1 MAERRAAP
9 EKVHDY
15 WVRQWEHRK
24 RYYQNENDLYGR
36 LIAFSLDM
44 EHYRRNYSF
53 GNTIQRIQPK
63 GQQLYNLIR
72 HKAALL
78 STPPIYMDARPVQPV
93 ADATPALIAKR
104 VIETRLEDPK
114 RRYKIVRHRMV
125 LSALAGGR
133 GTVAI
138 EYDRAAGGTVFRN
151 TDPRLLLHTPGFLD
165 LHDPRTPDVIEVV
178 PMRLSQVRAMRAN
191 GWTVPRD
198 LKADNWKHDHP
209 SGVAQ
214 ESRQIDLADEGGFD
228 PSRDIGDGTD
238 DDGIVTIIKCYARK
252 DPFRQSYA
260 ARVPRDLPEHMWYW
274 TDEAQMRVP
283 LLDSPEPPFPGARLV
298 TQDED
303 ERELELYSG
312 GYLCIVA
319 PFYQGKKPLFQG
331 TWLPDAVNT
340 DVRLRSF
347 PYMDMAGYLHP
358 LRRAGKC
365 DTELNHSMQVIDN
378 ASFRAAWEQMRM
390 AQLIGIIPGN
400 LFKADRRTAFELTD
414 EPIQLA
420 YANDRLSAEGINWV
434 QAPGM
439 NSALPQFRSMLD
451 RQWSYIGSGDI
462 AMPADRSRD
471 VPVGTMEAMQQ
482 MGDLPVRIHRDI
494 MQSEEAIAFGVV
506 LDYERAYRSDK
517 ELVQW
522 VTDEGE
528 LDMANVSGADL
539 VDVNVTL
546 TAAPD
551 MTRMDA
557 DRIQA
562 IAQFAGQM
570 QSMPQ
575 LMADLAPYA
584 GLPPEAVRSIRK
596 TVAQMMAAQ
605 MPPQG
610 GGGMPPEAMQQAA
623 AAQGA
628 PEPMTLG

>member
-44 EHYRRNYSF
+44 EHYKRNY
-53 GNTIQRIQPK
+53 GYTNDARRIQPK

-78 STPPIYMDARPVQPV
+78 STPPIFLDARPVQPV
-93 ADATPALIAKR
+93 ADATSALIAKR
-104 VIETRLEDPK
+104 VIEQRLEDPK

-151 TDPRLLLHTPGFLD
+151 TDARLLMHTPGFLD
-165 LHDPRTPDVIEVV
+165 MHDPRTPDVVEVV
-178 PMRLSQVRAMRAN
+178 PMRLSAVREMRAA
-191 GWTVPRD
+191 GWKVPRD
-198 LKADNWKHDHP
+198 LKADNWKPDHANGLP
-209 SGVAQ
+209 Q
-214 ESRQIDLADEGGFD
+214 ESHLVDLSDESGANPSADV
-228 PSRDIGDGTD
+228 GDGTD
-238 DDGIVTIIKCYARK
+238 DDGIVTILKCYARR
-252 DPFRQSYA
+252 DPFRQSYTA
-260 ARVPRDLPEHMWYW
+260 AVPRELPESAWYW
-274 TDEAQMRVP
+274 TDDAGNRVP
-283 LLDSPEPPFPGARLV
+283 LMESPSEPFPGARLV
-298 TQDED
+298 TVAED

-319 PFYQGKKPLFQG
+319 PFYQGKKPLFEG
-331 TWLPDAVNT
+331 TWLPGAVNT

-358 LRRAGKC
+358 LRRAGLS
-365 DTELNHSMQVIDN
+365 DTQLNYTMQQVDDM
-378 ASFRAAWEQMRM
+378 SFRAAWEQMRM
-390 AQLIGIIPGN
+390 AQLIGIVRHGS
-400 LFKADRRTAFELTD
+400 LFKADGRTAFELTD

-420 YANDRLSAEGINWV
+420 YAMDRLAMDGINWT
-434 QAPGM
+434 QSPGM
-439 NSALPQFRSMLD
+439 NQALPAFRAMLD

-462 AMPADRSRD
+462 PMPADRSRD

-482 MGDLPVRIHRDI
+482 MGDLPVRVHRDI
-494 MQSEEAIAFGVV
+494 MQAEEAIAFGVI

-522 VTDEGE
+522 VTDAGE
-528 LDMANVSGADL
+528 LDNAQVSGADL

-551 MTRMDA
+551 MAQLDA

-562 IAQFAGQM
+562 LAQFAGQL
-570 QSMPQ
+570 QTMPQ

-584 GLPPEAVRSIRK
+584 GLPQEAVRSIRR
-596 TVAQMMAAQ
+596 TVGQMLMQQQLGQ
-605 MPPQG
+605 MQ
-610 GGGMPPEAMQQAA
+610 QQAA
-623 AAQGA
+623 APQTAGPPVTQA
-628 PEPMTLG
+628 A

>member
-78 STPPIYMDARPVQPV
+78 STPPIYLDARPVQPV

-151 TDPRLLLHTPGFLD
+151 TDPRLLMHTPGFLD
-165 LHDPRTPDVIEVV
+165 LHDPRTPDVVEVV
-178 PMRLSQVRAMRAN
+178 PMRLSAVKAMREN
-191 GWTVPRD
+191 GWNVPAN
-198 LKADNWKHDHP
+198 LKADNWKPDHP
-209 SGVAQ
+209 DGHAQ
-214 ESRQIDLADEGGFD
+214 DSRRIDLADDGGVRPD
-228 PSRDIGDGTD
+228 EEIGTAE
-238 DDGIVTIIKCYARK
+238 DGIVTVLKCYARR
-252 DPFRQSYA
+252 DPFRQSYTA
-260 ARVPRDLPEHMWYW
+260 SVPRDLPEHQWYW
-274 TDEAQMRVP
+274 TDDAGQRIP
-283 LLDSPEPPFPGARLV
+283 LLESPNPPFPGARLV

-303 ERELELYSG
+303 QRELELYSG

-319 PFYQGKKPLFQG
+319 PFYQGKKPLFEG
-331 TWLPDAVNT
+331 TWLPNAVNT
-340 DVRLRSF
+340 DVKLRSF

-390 AQLIGIIPGN
+390 AQLIGVISGK
-400 LFKADRRTAFELTD
+400 LYKADLRTAFELTD

-420 YANDRLSAEGINWV
+420 YAQDRMQAEGISWV

-439 NSALPQFRSMLD
+439 NAALPAFRSMLD
-451 RQWSYIGSGDI
+451 RQWSYIGTGDV

-471 VPVGTMEAMQQ
+471 VPVGTMQAMQE
-482 MGDLPVRIHRDI
+482 MGDLPVRVHRDI
-494 MQSEEAIAFGVV
+494 MQAEEAIAFGCV

-528 LDMANVSGADL
+528 LDMANVSGSDL

-551 MTRMDA
+551 MTQLDA
-557 DRIQA
+557 ERIQA
-562 IAQFAGQM
+562 IAQYAGQM
-570 QSMPQ
+570 QAMPQ
-575 LMADLAPYA
+575 LMADLAPYV
-584 GLPPEAVRSIRK
+584 GLPQEAVRSIRR
-596 TVAQMMAAQ
+596 TVAQMMQ
-605 MPPQG
+605 MQQ
-610 GGGMPPEAMQQAA
+610 MQQQAA
-623 AAQGA
+623 PPQTAA
-628 PEPMTLG
+628 EPVTQ